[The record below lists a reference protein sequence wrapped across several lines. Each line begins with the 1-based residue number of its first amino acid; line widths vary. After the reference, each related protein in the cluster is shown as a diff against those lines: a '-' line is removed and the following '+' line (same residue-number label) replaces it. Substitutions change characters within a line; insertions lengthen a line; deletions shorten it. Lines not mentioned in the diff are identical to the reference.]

1 MWNSEVVLKAICWTF
16 VHSLWQGLIAAII
29 AGLLIAVTKKTKA
42 ALRYNLLLLLF
53 GLFVLAV
60 TVTFINQ
67 VSGAQSSSVNT
78 SSGILRSTPNI
89 FLLPFSRTNSISHQ
103 DQETFIGILTSFFN
117 EYASA
122 IVLLWFVFFSV
133 HSIRLFSGVL
143 QIRQLRKS
151 AVVSSSEWKSL
162 VEFLSEKVGLK
173 QTVVLMESSL
183 ANVPLTFGCV
193 KAIILIPLG
202 LLSNLPADQVEAV
215 LLHELAHIRR
225 KDYVV
230 NLMQNMVEIIF
241 FFNPAI
247 LWISSLIRQEREACC
262 DDIVLAHMPQKQ
274 TYLEAL
280 VSFQE
285 YSLIRS
291 GSALALTHKKYYLLH
306 RIKRMLTKENQ
317 KLNNMEKTLLLL
329 AIMAITAFGFIT
341 KAQDSNIPLPPAATP
356 ATRAE
361 VTQPAKPP
369 APATTVVLPP
379 APKKPKQS
387 APTGI
392 IKKDTVPGIQ
402 KKNNLQREN
411 FSSVSTKSHDDGQTK
426 TYEVE
431 ATDNEG
437 KTYRVKKIDDIV
449 TEFMVDG
456 KSIETGTEEYK
467 EKLHQLERL
476 ERGGAQKARVE
487 AQRKEHEKMREKFKE
502 QREQFAKRQE
512 EQKIN
517 HKIQRAEQ
525 EKRISSQKRQ
535 NELVMV
541 HKALALQKQQHLE
554 NKIEV
559 ARNKKLYAG
568 NNGEINSIINELT
581 KNNVITTSDAL
592 SFSLNNKELI
602 VNGKKQPANLHQS
615 FKEKHIQKPGDY
627 IRYSKKGGSTNITIN
642 KE

>member
-1 MWNSEVVLKAICWTF
+1 MWNSEVVVKAICWTL
-16 VHSLWQGLIAAII
+16 VHSLWQGVITAII
-29 AGLLIAVTKKTKA
+29 AGLLIVATKKTKA
-42 ALRYNLLLLLF
+42 DLRYNLLLLLF
-53 GLFVLAV
+53 GIFVLVVA
-60 TVTFINQ
+60 VTFINQ
-67 VSGAQSSSVNT
+67 VSGHQSSSVNT
-78 SSGILRSTPNI
+78 SSVLRNTTNI
-89 FLLPFSRTNSISHQ
+89 FPLPFSGTNAFGHLHQ
-103 DQETFIGILTSFFN
+103 GNFVDILTTFFN

-133 HSIRLFSGVL
+133 HTVRLFSGVS

-151 AVVSSSEWKSL
+151 AVITSSEWTSL
-162 VEFLSEKVGLK
+162 VKLLGEKMGVK

-183 ANVPLTFGCV
+183 AKVPLTFGYL
-193 KAIILIPLG
+193 KAIIIIPLG
-202 LLSNLPADQVEAV
+202 LLSHLPPDQVEAV
-215 LLHELAHIRR
+215 LFHELAHIRR
-225 KDYVV
+225 KDYMV

-291 GSALALTHKKYYLLH
+291 GPALAIVHKKNYLLH
-306 RIKRMLTKENQ
+306 RVKRMLTKENQ
-317 KLNNMEKTLLLL
+317 KLNNMEKTLLFL

-341 KAQDSNIPLPPAATP
+341 KAQDQNISLPPAEKP
-356 ATRAE
+356 AAKADVSE
-361 VTQPAKPP
+361 PAKPVT
-369 APATTVVLPP
+369 PATTVVLPP
-379 APKKPKQS
+379 APKKLKQPVP
-387 APTGI
+387 ATVT
-392 IKKDTVPGIQ
+392 KKDTVPGIQ

-431 ATDNEG
+431 ATDIEG
-437 KTYRVKKIDDIV
+437 KTYRVKKIKDAV
-449 TEFMVDG
+449 TELLVDG
-456 KSIETGTEEYK
+456 KTIAPGTEEYQ
-467 EKLHQLERL
+467 EILHQLERL
-476 ERGGAQKARVE
+476 ENDGAQKARVE
-487 AQRKEHEKMREKFKE
+487 AQRKEHEKMREKFQE
-502 QREQFAKRQE
+502 QRGQFAKRQE
-512 EQKIN
+512 VQRIN
-517 HKIQRAEQ
+517 HKIQRLEQ
-525 EKRISSQKRQ
+525 EKRVSSQQRQ
-535 NELVMV
+535 NELVRV

-554 NKIEV
+554 NRLEV

-568 NNGEINSIINELT
+568 NNSEINSIINELT

-615 FKEKHIQKPGDY
+615 FKEKYIPKPGDY
-627 IRYSKKGGSTNITIN
+627 IRYSKKGSSINVTIN